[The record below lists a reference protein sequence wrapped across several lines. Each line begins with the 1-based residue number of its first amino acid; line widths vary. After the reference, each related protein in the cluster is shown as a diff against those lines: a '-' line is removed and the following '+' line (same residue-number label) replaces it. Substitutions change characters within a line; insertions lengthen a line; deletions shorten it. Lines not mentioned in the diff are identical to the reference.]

1 MRGAAVHPLPQNMYA
16 NTTMGAGYVSNH
28 PGPVSAELRGHC
40 LFGHLSVGGG
50 SAGSPA
56 LLLRQ
61 YGAGLPVQQCQS
73 HRLPGGAHAP
83 QKVTQ
88 GCSGCPGQQPGLFI
102 PDPRAHSGPAKARA
116 GQLGPLDVP
125 ENRLRGDAGK
135 PQNENCRAWGPRF
148 QRSLH
153 LGDHHPKRVWR
164 LQLPA
169 SAGSKH
175 PRPSADGS
183 LSVEGQPDVQYFNAA
198 VPVTNGV
205 YGLYLSRSNGDIGER
220 STQTVQVPIFNSL
233 GFPMGFVELSESPAY
248 GREIV
253 SSVASGLAL
262 AGGLAILLAIGVGWL
277 TSRRLTAP
285 LLRLTQATRQMSGGD
300 LSVRVLEA
308 ERGDE
313 FGMLGKS
320 FNHMAARIEET
331 VQTLR
336 RFLADAAHELQ
347 TPLTA
352 LRTNLELARSE
363 DNRLPAENYLT
374 QALEQLDRLQRLLT
388 DLLSLSRLE
397 SAAGPEDFQ
406 PVDLKVLIQQVSE
419 PYAARAEQAGQVFEL
434 HLPTSDPQVSGSPEK
449 LRSALANL
457 LDNALKFTPTGGAVR
472 VRLDETPDS
481 LCVTVSDTGIG
492 IPPAEIDMLY
502 NRFHRARNASA
513 YPGSGLGLAI
523 VRAIAQAHGGS
534 VQAGNN
540 PHGGATFT
548 LRLPHPANPNANCNP
563 HAAAYAI
570 LTPSSSCSPGIPARF
585 FRCH

>member
-1 MRGAAVHPLPQNMYA
+1 MFRTIRVRLVLSYAGIAFLVTLALGAVLLVRLRSYYASMEQDYLFSNARAIGSLAAPMLLKKLPRDVQDA
-16 NTTMGAGYVSNH
+16 QVSNLAFLSQTRVRILDPQKH
-28 PGPVSAELRGHC
+28 VLADLGPWMSRKIGFGVMRENPKMKIAAPGDPASKDRSTSVIIIQNGFGVSNSRPAQDQ
-40 LFGHLSVGGG
+40 SI
-50 SAGSPA
+50 PA
-56 LLLRQ
+56 L
-61 YGAGLPVQQCQS
+61 
-73 HRLPGGAHAP
+73 
-83 QKVTQ
+83 
-88 GCSGCPGQQPGLFI
+88 
-102 PDPRAHSGPAKARA
+102 
-116 GQLGPLDVP
+116 
-125 ENRLRGDAGK
+125 
-135 PQNENCRAWGPRF
+135 
-148 QRSLH
+148 
-153 LGDHHPKRVWR
+153 
-164 LQLPA
+164 
-169 SAGSKH
+169 
-175 PRPSADGS
+175 SADGS
-183 LSVEGQPDVQYFNAA
+183 LSVEGQPDVQYFSAA

-220 STQTVQVPIFNSL
+220 STQTVQVPIFDSL

-253 SSVASGLAL
+253 SSVASALAL

-285 LLRLTQATRQMSGGD
+285 LLRLTEATRQMSGGD

-363 DNRLPAENYLT
+363 DNRLPVENYLT

-397 SAAGPEDFQ
+397 SAAGPDDFQ

-434 HLPTSDPQVSGSPEK
+434 HLPTSHPQVSGSPEK
-449 LRSALANL
+449 LRSALTNL

-481 LCVTVSDTGIG
+481 LCVAVSDTGIG

-548 LRLPHPANPNANCNP
+548 LRLPHPANPNAN
-563 HAAAYAI
+563 
-570 LTPSSSCSPGIPARF
+570 
-585 FRCH
+585 